1 MATGPK
7 QKTKQKTALITGGSS
22 GIGRATALTLAGAGY
37 HVAVCGRR
45 LEALQQTIDMASDLP
60 GKIIASAA
68 DVSDPASVEAL
79 FEDLKARLPRL
90 DVLFNNAGISGRA
103 ANFGDLEF
111 QDWRQVMDINLDGM
125 FLVANHAYRWMRDQQ
140 PQGGRIVNNGSI
152 SAYVPRPGS
161 ACYTASKHAVTGL
174 TRTISLDGRVHNI
187 ACGQIDIGNAASDM
201 TAHFDKGLPQA
212 DGSVRPEPTIDV
224 MHVANAVLQMAELPL
239 NTNVQFMNIMAR
251 DMPFI
256 GRG

>member
-1 MATGPK
+1 MAQSDT
-7 QKTKQKTALITGGSS
+7 QKTALVTGGSS
-22 GIGRATALTLAGAGY
+22 GIGRATALALTKKGFT
-37 HVAVCGRR
+37 VAICGRR
-45 LEALQQTIDMASDLP
+45 MDALEATIEQGKDLS
-60 GKIIASAA
+60 GKLLASAA
-68 DVSDPASVEAL
+68 DVSDPESVEKM
-79 FEDLKARLPRL
+79 FTDLKARMPRL
-90 DVLFNNAGISGRA
+90 DVLFNNAGVSGKA
-103 ANFGDLEF
+103 TNFGDLTF
-111 QDWRQVMDINLDGM
+111 DDWRQVMNINLDGM
-125 FLVANHAYRWMRDQQ
+125 FLVANHAYRWMRDQD

-161 ACYTASKHAVTGL
+161 ASYTASKHAVTGL

-212 DGSVRPEPTIDV
+212 DGSIKPEPTIDV
-224 MHVANAVLQMAELPL
+224 AHVANAIVQMAELPL
-239 NTNVQFMNIMAR
+239 DTNIQFMNVMAR

>member
-1 MATGPK
+1 MAHSDT
-7 QKTKQKTALITGGSS
+7 QKTALVTGGSS
-22 GIGRATALTLAGAGY
+22 GIGRATALALAAKGFT
-37 HVAVCGRR
+37 VAVCGRR
-45 LEALQQTIDMASDLP
+45 MDALEETIAQGSDMS
-60 GKIIASAA
+60 GKLIAAAA
-68 DVSDPASVEAL
+68 DVSDPDSVEKMFA
-79 FEDLKARLPRL
+79 DLKTRMPRL
-90 DVLFNNAGISGRA
+90 DVLFNNAGISGKA
-103 ANFGDLEF
+103 ANFGDLTF
-111 QDWRQVMDINLDGM
+111 DDWRQVMNINLDGM
-125 FLVANHAYRWMRDQQ
+125 FLVANYAYRWMRDQK

-161 ACYTASKHAVTGL
+161 ASYTASKHAVTGL

-212 DGSVRPEPTIDV
+212 DGSIKPEPTIDV
-224 MHVANAVLQMAELPL
+224 AHVANAIVQMAELPL
-239 NTNVQFMNIMAR
+239 DTNIQFMNVMAR

>member
-1 MATGPK
+1 MANST
-7 QKTKQKTALITGGSS
+7 TQKTALITGGSS

-37 HVAVCGRR
+37 QVAVCGRR
-45 LEALQQTIDMASDLP
+45 LQALEETIEMGSGLP

-68 DVSDPASVEAL
+68 DVSDPASVEAM
-79 FEDLKARLPRL
+79 FADLKARLPRL
-90 DVLFNNAGISGRA
+90 DVLFNNAGVSGRA
-103 ANFGDLEF
+103 TNFGDLTFE
-111 QDWRQVMDINLDGM
+111 DWRKVMDINLDGM
-125 FLVANHAYRWMRDQQ
+125 FLVANQAYRWMRDQD

-161 ACYTASKHAVTGL
+161 ASYTASKHAVTGL

-201 TAHFDKGLPQA
+201 TAHFAKGLPQA
-212 DGSVRPEPTIDV
+212 DGSVKPEPTINV
-224 MHVANAVLQMAELPL
+224 MHVANAILQMAELPL
-239 NTNVQFMNIMAR
+239 DTNVQFMNIMAR

>member
-1 MATGPK
+1 MQSDT
-7 QKTKQKTALITGGSS
+7 QKTALVTGGSS
-22 GIGRATALTLAGAGY
+22 GIGRATALALAAKGY
-37 HVAVCGRR
+37 TVAICGRR
-45 LEALQQTIDMASDLP
+45 KDALDETIAESAGLS
-60 GKIIASAA
+60 GSVIASTA
-68 DVSDPASVEAL
+68 DVSDPVSVETM
-79 FEDLKARLPRL
+79 FVDLKKRLPRL

-103 ANFGDLEF
+103 TNFGDLTF
-111 QDWRQVMDINLDGM
+111 DDWRQVMNINLDGM
-125 FLVANHAYRWMRDQQ
+125 FLVANQAYRWMRDQE

-161 ACYTASKHAVTGL
+161 ASYTASKHAVTGL

-212 DGSVRPEPTIDV
+212 DGSTKPEPTMDV
-224 MHVANAVLQMAELPL
+224 ANVANAIVQMAELPL
-239 NTNVQFMNIMAR
+239 DTNVQFMNIMAR